1 MSLSASSFSGD
12 SGQLLLRWS
21 DGSNFVSHEEFVDVL
36 SRQLSRITVRSGSA
50 IAQDTPVFLAGG
62 QYIANGIARSCR
74 KDSSNSFILGILI
87 DTESNIH
94 SGSARDPG
102 IFVLEDFITEE
113 QEAAIL
119 ENFDVGPSGPDL
131 HPQLNTPANLI
142 F

>member
-1 MSLSASSFSGD
+1 MSLSASSSSGD

-21 DGSNFVSHEEFVDVL
+21 DGSNFVSREEFVDVL
-36 SRQLSRITVRSGSA
+36 SRQLSRITVRSGTA
-50 IAQDTPVFLAGG
+50 IAQDTPVFLAGE

-74 KDSSNSFILGILI
+74 KDSNSFILGILI
-87 DTESNIH
+87 DTESNIY
-94 SGSARDPG
+94 SASARDPG
-102 IFVLEDFITEE
+102 VFVVEDFITEE

-119 ENFDVGPSGPDL
+119 ENLDGDPSGPAL